1 MRQQHSRRESRLM
14 NAPSPAVAPVSTGV
28 DFKALLGVVAQ
39 GKPLSRPQAEQAF
52 RAMMT
57 GEVTPSQ
64 IGAFLMALRV
74 RGETV
79 DEITAAVTVMRE
91 KMIRIEG
98 PASAIDVCG
107 TGGDHAGTLNI
118 STPVAI
124 LCAACGVTVAK
135 HGNRAASSKSG
146 AADVLAALGVNIDAE
161 MAVVQRSLKE
171 VGTCFM
177 WAPKHHS
184 AMKHVGPTRV
194 ELGTRTV
201 FNLMGPMSNPAGVKR
216 QLLGVFSADW
226 LEPMANV
233 LKNLGTE
240 HAWLVHGSDG
250 LDEITTTGPTRV
262 VELRHGAIRHFTLTP
277 EDYGIAVADPADLK
291 GGDAAA
297 NARAIR
303 DLFAGVPGAYRDIV
317 LINSAA
323 ALVIAERAADLPA
336 ALDLAAQAIDGGK
349 ANDVLAALVRVTNAA
364 A

>member
-1 MRQQHSRRESRLM
+1 
-14 NAPSPAVAPVSTGV
+14 
-28 DFKALLGVVAQ
+28 
-39 GKPLSRPQAEQAF
+39 
-52 RAMMT
+52 MT

-91 KMIRIEG
+91 KMTRIEA
-98 PASAIDVCG
+98 PANAIDVCG

-124 LCAACGVTVAK
+124 LCAACGVAVAK
-135 HGNRAASSKSG
+135 HGNRAASSRSG
-146 AADVLAALGVNIDAE
+146 AADVLAALGVNIDAD
-161 MAVVQRSLKE
+161 MATVQRSLKE

-216 QLLGVFSADW
+216 QLLGVFSPDW
-226 LEPMANV
+226 QEPMANV

-250 LDEITTTGPTRV
+250 LDEITTTGPTRI
-262 VELRHGAIRHFTLTP
+262 VELRHGAIRTFTLTP
-277 EDYGIAVADPADLK
+277 EEYGIALSDPDDLK
-291 GGDAAA
+291 GGDAQS
-297 NARAIR
+297 NAGAIR
-303 DLFAGVPGAYRDIV
+303 ALFAGTPSAYRDIV
-317 LINSAA
+317 LINTAA
-323 ALVIAERAADLPA
+323 ALVIAERASDLPA
-336 ALDLAAQAIDGGK
+336 GLDLAAKAIDGGK
-349 ANDVLAALVRVTNAA
+349 ANDVLAALVRVTNAVMA
-364 A
+364 

>member
-1 MRQQHSRRESRLM
+1 M
-14 NAPSPAVAPVSTGV
+14 NAPSPMSAPAATGV
-28 DFKALLGVVAQ
+28 DFKALLGVVAT
-39 GKPLSRPQAEQAF
+39 GKPLTRAQAEQAF
-52 RAMMT
+52 RAIMT

-79 DEITAAVTVMRE
+79 EEITAAVTVMRE
-91 KMIRIEG
+91 KMTRIEA
-98 PASAIDVCG
+98 PANAIDVCG

-124 LCAACGVTVAK
+124 IAAACGVAVAK

-146 AADVLAALGVNIDAE
+146 AADVLAVLGVNIDAE

-177 WAPKHHS
+177 WAAKHHS

-226 LEPMANV
+226 QEPMANV

-250 LDEITTTGPTRV
+250 LDEITTTGPTRI
-262 VELRHGAIRHFTLTP
+262 VELRHGAIRHFTLAP
-277 EDYGIAVADPADLK
+277 EEYGIARADPADLK
-291 GGDAAA
+291 GSDAQS
-297 NARAIR
+297 NAQAIR
-303 DLFAGVPGAYRDIV
+303 ALFAGAPSAYRDIV
-317 LINSAA
+317 LINTAA
-323 ALVIAERAADLPA
+323 ALVIAERAPDLA
-336 ALDLAAQAIDGGK
+336 AGLDLAAKGIDSGK
-349 ANDVLAALVRVTNAA
+349 ANEVLAALVRVTNTAA
-364 A
+364 